1 MWKTEEQ
8 IIYKI
13 LEQIV
18 SNFFNS
24 FCLWEK
30 KSGQGVLWGKADMT
44 GIDVE
49 EDGEAAIE
57 EQSGRE
63 EIILMEEKKNRGWH
77 FTGVIQN
84 MKDRKQW
91 KAEIS
96 NPDISWK

>member
-30 KSGQGVLWGKADMT
+30 KSGQGVLWEKADMT
-44 GIDVE
+44 GIDLE
-49 EDGEAAIE
+49 EDGEAATE

-63 EIILMEEKKNRGWH
+63 EIILLEEKK
-77 FTGVIQN
+77 
-84 MKDRKQW
+84 
-91 KAEIS
+91 
-96 NPDISWK
+96 